1 MRRATIA
8 IVTVLV
14 AIAVGMSAVI
24 RPSPSLI
31 WNASASVP
39 IGLYRVQPIGDL
51 RAGDLVM
58 ATPPEPLARFLAER
72 GYLPLGVPLLKHIA
86 AFPGQTICRIGRTI
100 SVDGIVIAEAFD
112 RDRRGRDLPVWHGC
126 RIIAEG
132 EVFLI
137 NRHPEDSLD
146 GRYFGSLPA
155 ISIAGRAIPVWV
167 EKGE

>member
-8 IVTVLV
+8 IVTVLA

-24 RPSPSLI
+24 RPSPALI

-39 IGLYRVQPIGDL
+39 IGLYRVQPID
-51 RAGDLVM
+51 RPRVGDLVV

-72 GYLPLGVPLLKHIA
+72 RYLPLGVPLLKHIA
-86 AFPGQTICRIGRTI
+86 ALPRQTICRIGHTI
-100 SVDGIVIAEAFD
+100 SVDGTVIAEAFD
-112 RDRRGRDLPVWHGC
+112 RDRQGRDLPVWQGC
-126 RIIAEG
+126 GIVAEG

-146 GRYFGSLPA
+146 GRYFGPLPA
-155 ISIAGRAIPVWV
+155 SGIAGLAIPVWTA
-167 EKGE
+167 KGE